1 MDFSIE
7 VVVSIVIGMAIL
19 LILSFLVTNQADTAI
34 GFIRGAIG

>member
-19 LILSFLVTNQADTAI
+19 LILSFLITNQSDAALE
-34 GFIRGAIG
+34 FIRGAI